1 MRLKER
7 FIISLGQLLRPLPE
21 PIKQVLR
28 KAAVRIGLFGP
39 PVAPEVEVEA
49 IGSETEASA
58 TAYLEI
64 STALAERRYQNVLD
78 QVAALEETEEA
89 REPRDRSVFRARLAY
104 CDALVALGR
113 GREAQRFLDELDR
126 IYGVRWSTLRRRAQ
140 LGVFTADHA
149 GALAAVERALLHMP
163 ARKGRNS
170 YLAEMALM
178 KVDLLTAAGR
188 CDEAREFFLRLF
200 PADRPTRP
208 LTDRQLASLRKTVN
222 GPEALRQFK
231 DLLLPS
237 FAFNGYRALHSLFH
251 YSIAAR
257 DLDQHEEALYAI
269 QRRFIIGSRILKPAE
284 RKKPFRED
292 WTDAARR
299 ALLDLREDLS
309 AAGVEFFLISG
320 TLLGCVREGGILGHD
335 KDVDVGVMDHYE
347 FERVR
352 GALSGTGHFMLL
364 PIITERILRVK
375 HSNGVMIDVF
385 FHWEEDGRLYH
396 EGQKTRWWNSPFQLV
411 ETEFLGERFLVPH
424 DTDTYLTE
432 NYGDWRTPVTD
443 FETFCD
449 TPNMSVTDRN
459 ETLWYYYR
467 MLLDYYHTGSV
478 ELFEKVWS
486 GLTALGP
493 VSVEF
498 RMAVE
503 AAQAR
508 MARLLPPPEPA
519 AQANGEPL
527 Q

>member
-7 FIISLGQLLRPLPE
+7 FIISLGRLLRPLPE
-21 PIKQVLR
+21 PIKQRLR
-28 KAAVRIGLFGP
+28 IAAVRIGLFGP
-39 PVAPEVEVEA
+39 ADAPEVEV
-49 IGSETEASA
+49 IGSEAAAS
-58 TAYLEI
+58 AYLEI
-64 STALAERRYQNVLD
+64 SAALNERRYQDVLD
-78 QVAALEETEEA
+78 QVAALELTEDA
-89 REPRDRSVFRARLAY
+89 REPRDRFVFRARLARFDTLVAMGQGF
-104 CDALVALGR
+104 DALEYLN
-113 GREAQRFLDELDR
+113 ELDG
-126 IYGVRWSTLRRRAQ
+126 IYGARWSTLRRRAQ
-140 LGVFTADHA
+140 LGVFTGDTA
-149 GALAAVERALLHMP
+149 GALAAVERALLHLP
-163 ARKGRNS
+163 AKKGRNS
-170 YLAEMALM
+170 HLAEMALM

-188 CDEAREFFLRLF
+188 CDEAREFFLRIF
-200 PADRPTRP
+200 PADLPARP
-208 LTDRQLASLRKTVN
+208 LTDRQIASLRKTVN

-231 DLLLPS
+231 DILLPS

-335 KDVDVGVMDHYE
+335 KDVDVGVMDHYD

-364 PIITERILRVK
+364 PVITERILRVK

-396 EGQKTRWWNSPFQLV
+396 EGQKTRWWNSPFRLV
-411 ETEFLGERFLVPH
+411 ETDFLGEKFLVP
-424 DTDTYLTE
+424 DDADTYLTE

-449 TPNMSVTDRN
+449 TPNMSVTDQN

-467 MLLDYYHTGSV
+467 ILLDYYHTGSV
-478 ELFEKVWS
+478 QLFEKVWAR
-486 GLTALGP
+486 LNDLGP
-493 VSVEF
+493 VSIEF

-508 MARLLPPPEPA
+508 MASVVPAVEPA
-519 AQANGEPL
+519 AQTNGDTL